1 MKANMQAQM
10 AFQKDLIL
18 KQRQAQMA
26 TQIAM
31 GRERLNYYAAFY
43 LLSAALMIMAALK
56 KKNPALIG
64 PLVPLSFVLLFQ
76 YDMCYGNM
84 MERIRSAADELITN
98 NPYKFYLPE
107 HSGIVTVEEYERI
120 IGVKIPISERSI

>member
-1 MKANMQAQM
+1 
-10 AFQKDLIL
+10 
-18 KQRQAQMA
+18 
-26 TQIAM
+26 
-31 GRERLNYYAAFY
+31 
-43 LLSAALMIMAALK
+43 MIMAALK

-84 MERIRSAADELITN
+84 MERIRRAADELITT